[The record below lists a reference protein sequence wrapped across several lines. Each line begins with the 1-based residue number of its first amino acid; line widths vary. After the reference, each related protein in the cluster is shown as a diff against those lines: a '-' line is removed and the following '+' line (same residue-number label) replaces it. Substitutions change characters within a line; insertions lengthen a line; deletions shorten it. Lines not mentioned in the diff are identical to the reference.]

1 MKRHEWLKEVSQR
14 DLPGY
19 ALKMAINVY
28 LHCVKGPET
37 WISPKTL
44 MKDLDFKKAQFSKAK
59 KKLIDEGLLDF
70 PKSVSKESPI
80 RLLIGEKVS
89 SQETLAEEKVSSQET
104 LDVKKVSSQETK
116 VSPQETKVSSQET
129 LLYIEETTLNNL
141 KQYRAQKTAPVGSK
155 KKRTKE
161 ILILPEWLPES
172 AWSDFIEF
180 RKSIPRSPFNLQA
193 QKLALRKLEELRE
206 QGHDPTEVIN
216 QSILN
221 GWKGLFPLK
230 QDQGPNPEFS
240 FLDQQWQKLQSAKG
254 HGTVHDESGAAG
266 SSPPRLESEPDQLPL
281 LDEGRRYYR
290 N

>member
-59 KKLIDEGLLDF
+59 KKLIDEGLLYF

-89 SQETLAEEKVSSQET
+89 SQETIAEEKVSSQET

-155 KKRTKE
+155 KKRPKE

-172 AWSDFIEF
+172 AWSDFIDF
-180 RKSIPRSPFNLQA
+180 RKSFPKKPFTFRA
-193 QKLALRKLEELRE
+193 QQLAITELTKLRD
-206 QGHDPTEVIN
+206 QGHDPVEVIN
-216 QSILN
+216 QSIFK
-221 GWKGLFPLK
+221 GWPGLFPVK
-230 QDQGPNPEFS
+230 QSQGQNPEFS

-266 SSPPRLESEPDQLPL
+266 SSPPRLESKRDQLSA
-281 LDEGRRYYR
+281 LDETRGYYR

>member
-19 ALKMAINVY
+19 ALKMAINIY

-44 MKDLDFKKAQFSKAK
+44 MKDLNFKKAQFSKAK

-89 SQETLAEEKVSSQET
+89 SQETLN
-104 LDVKKVSSQETK
+104 VKKVSSQETK

-129 LLYIEETTLNNL
+129 LLYIEETSLNNL
-141 KQYRAQKTAPVGSK
+141 KQYKAQKTAPVGSK

-172 AWSDFIEF
+172 AWIDFVEF
-180 RKSIPRSPFNLQA
+180 RQSIPRSSFTLKA
-193 QKLALRKLEELRE
+193 QKLALHRLEVFRE
-206 QGHDPTEVIN
+206 QGHDPVEVIN

>member
-89 SQETLAEEKVSSQET
+89 CQET
-104 LDVKKVSSQETK
+104 LDVKK

-155 KKRTKE
+155 KKRPKE

-206 QGHDPTEVIN
+206 QGHDPVEVIN

-266 SSPPRLESEPDQLPL
+266 SSPPRLESEPDQLPI

>member
-89 SQETLAEEKVSSQET
+89 SQETIAEEKVSSQET
-104 LDVKKVSSQETK
+104 LDVKKVSPQETK

-129 LLYIEETTLNNL
+129 PLYIEETTLNNL

-155 KKRTKE
+155 KKRPKE

-180 RKSIPRSPFNLQA
+180 RKSFPKKPFTFRA
-193 QKLALRKLEELRE
+193 QQIAITELRKLRDK
-206 QGHDPTEVIN
+206 GHDPVEVIN
-216 QSILN
+216 QSIFK
-221 GWKGLFPLK
+221 GWPGLFPVK
-230 QDQGPNPEFS
+230 QSQGQNPEFS

-266 SSPPRLESEPDQLPL
+266 SSPPRLESKRDQLSA
-281 LDEGRRYYR
+281 LDETRGYYR

>member
-89 SQETLAEEKVSSQET
+89 SQETL
-104 LDVKKVSSQETK
+104 DVKKVSSQETK

-155 KKRTKE
+155 KKRPKE

-193 QKLALRKLEELRE
+193 QKLALTELKKLRE
-206 QGHDPTEVIN
+206 QGHDPVEVIN

-221 GWKGLFPLK
+221 GWKGLFPIK
-230 QDQGPNPEFS
+230 QSQGQNPEFS

-266 SSPPRLESEPDQLPL
+266 SSPPRIESKRDQLSA
-281 LDEGRRYYR
+281 LDETRGYYR

>member
-89 SQETLAEEKVSSQET
+89 SQETIAEEKVSSQET

-155 KKRTKE
+155 KKRPKE

-180 RKSIPRSPFNLQA
+180 RKSFPKKPFTFRA
-193 QKLALRKLEELRE
+193 QQLAITELTKLRDK
-206 QGHDPTEVIN
+206 GHDPVEVIN
-216 QSILN
+216 QSIFK
-221 GWKGLFPLK
+221 GWPGLFPVK
-230 QDQGPNPEFS
+230 QSQGQNPEFS

-266 SSPPRLESEPDQLPL
+266 SSPPRIESKRDQLSA
-281 LDEGRRYYR
+281 LDETRGYYR

>member
-37 WISPKTL
+37 LISPKTL

-89 SQETLAEEKVSSQET
+89 SQETIAEEKVSSQET

-155 KKRTKE
+155 KKRPKE

-180 RKSIPRSPFNLQA
+180 RKSFPKKPFTFRA
-193 QKLALRKLEELRE
+193 QQIAITELRKLRDK
-206 QGHDPTEVIN
+206 GHDPVEVIN
-216 QSILN
+216 QSIFK
-221 GWKGLFPLK
+221 GWPGLFPVK
-230 QDQGPNPEFS
+230 QSQGQNPEFS

-266 SSPPRLESEPDQLPL
+266 SSPPRLESEPDQLSA
-281 LDEGRRYYR
+281 LDETRGYYR

>member
-104 LDVKKVSSQETK
+104 K

-155 KKRTKE
+155 KKRQKE
-161 ILILPEWLPES
+161 ILIIPEWLSES

-180 RKSIPRSPFNLQA
+180 RKSIPRIPFNLQA
-193 QKLALRKLEELRE
+193 QKLALTELKKLRE
-206 QGHDPTEVIN
+206 QGHDPVEVIN

-230 QDQGPNPEFS
+230 QSQGPNPEFS

>member
-141 KQYRAQKTAPVGSK
+141 KQYKAQKTAPVGSK
-155 KKRTKE
+155 KKRPKE
-161 ILILPEWLPES
+161 ILILPEWLDRDWETFVS
-172 AWSDFIEF
+172 
-180 RKSIPRSPFNLQA
+180 
-193 QKLALRKLEELRE
+193 
-206 QGHDPTEVIN
+206 
-216 QSILN
+216 
-221 GWKGLFPLK
+221 
-230 QDQGPNPEFS
+230 
-240 FLDQQWQKLQSAKG
+240 
-254 HGTVHDESGAAG
+254 
-266 SSPPRLESEPDQLPL
+266 
-281 LDEGRRYYR
+281 
-290 N
+290 

>member
-89 SQETLAEEKVSSQET
+89 SQETL
-104 LDVKKVSSQETK
+104 DVKKVSPQETK

-155 KKRTKE
+155 KKRPKE
-161 ILILPEWLPES
+161 ILILPEWLTES

-266 SSPPRLESEPDQLPL
+266 SSPPRIESKRDQLSA
-281 LDEGRRYYR
+281 LDETRGYYR

>member
-89 SQETLAEEKVSSQET
+89 SQETL
-104 LDVKKVSSQETK
+104 DVKKVSSQETK

-180 RKSIPRSPFNLQA
+180 RKSFPKKPFTFRA
-193 QKLALRKLEELRE
+193 QQLAITELTKLRD
-206 QGHDPTEVIN
+206 QGHDPVEVIN
-216 QSILN
+216 QSIFK
-221 GWKGLFPLK
+221 GWPGLFPVK
-230 QDQGPNPEFS
+230 QSQGQNPEFS

-266 SSPPRLESEPDQLPL
+266 SSPPRLESEPDQLSA
-281 LDEGRRYYR
+281 LDETRGYYR

>member
-89 SQETLAEEKVSSQET
+89 SQETL
-104 LDVKKVSSQETK
+104 DVKKVSPQETK

-180 RKSIPRSPFNLQA
+180 RKSFPKKPFTFRA
-193 QKLALRKLEELRE
+193 QQLAITELTKLRDK
-206 QGHDPTEVIN
+206 GHDPVEVIN
-216 QSILN
+216 QTIFK
-221 GWKGLFPLK
+221 GWPGLFPVK
-230 QDQGPNPEFS
+230 QRQGQNPEFS

-266 SSPPRLESEPDQLPL
+266 SSPPRLESHRDQLSA
-281 LDEGRRYYR
+281 LDETRGYYR